1 MKILVLLKEV
11 PDTWGP
17 RRIDPSTGRLDRD
30 DADPIM
36 DEIGERALEA
46 ALRYADEHSGTEI
59 VALTMG
65 RSSANAMLR
74 KALAMGAHQAVHVED
89 DRLSGSDLGWTAVVL
104 AAAVRTQAPD
114 LVIAGNESTDGR
126 GGVIP
131 VMLAEHLGLPV
142 LAGLQSLAIAAG
154 VVQGELTDGSRSL
167 VVRAPLPAVVS
178 VTERL
183 PEARF
188 PSFKGRMS
196 AKKKPLSTIGVADL
210 GVADLLDALGR
221 SVVLGVKESQAR
233 VAGVKV
239 KDDGSAA
246 QQLVAFLTDRELVAG
261 RAS

>member
-30 DADPIM
+30 DTDPIM

-46 ALRYADEHSGTEI
+46 ALRYADDHSGAEI
-59 VALTMG
+59 VVLTMG

-74 KALAMGAHQAVHVED
+74 KALAMGAHRAVHIED
-89 DRLSGSDLGWTAVVL
+89 DRLSGADLGWTAAVL
-104 AAAVRTQAPD
+104 AAAVRAEAPD

-142 LAGLQSLAIAAG
+142 LAGLQSLAICAG
-154 VVQGELTDGSRSL
+154 AVQGELTDGARSL
-167 VVRAPLPAVVS
+167 LVGAPLPAVVS

-196 AKKKPLSTIGVADL
+196 AKKKPLHTIGIGDL
-210 GVADLLDALGR
+210 GVAELLAALGR
-221 SVVLGVKESQAR
+221 SVVLGVQESQAR
-233 VAGVKV
+233 AAGVKI

-246 QQLVAFLTDRELVAG
+246 GQLLAFLTDRELVAG